1 MPETEAEKHI
11 RIYDTEKEGRAVL
24 DQYFQDLMYYSL
36 PRKAYITRIKSVG
49 NRIPTDIYDST
60 AILSN
65 AYFAAGMQAYMSSPQ
80 TRWMTIAI
88 KNRNYMTSQAVLK
101 YLRDTEDVLYAMINS
116 SNFYQEDVEGY
127 LTLGSIGTDIL
138 YGEDDPTDDIR
149 LHDMNIENVI
159 IMEDSA
165 RRVKTAYIE
174 YEFDASQAVEKF
186 GKDKLSDKVLE
197 SFIKIDFKKKFKFL
211 FCVLPRAV
219 YDQSKKTSKNM
230 PYAAIWIERDEKKI
244 VREGGF
250 REFPFFVSRF
260 AVAKNSPYGY
270 SPMMNVLPDVQM
282 LNQIEYTTAIGAQLE
297 IAPPVE
303 IPDEAFLRPYNFN
316 PRGRNIRNVGF
327 PNEHITPINM
337 GARTQI
343 GVDYLEYKKTT
354 IQQTFYND
362 LFLSSPQVGNRTAT
376 EVSIAN
382 NQRMQMLGSAVG
394 NIMREK
400 LSPFIERVYAIAAKN
415 NKLPPLPP
423 ELIGQEYV
431 IEYVSPLARAQ
442 KHLELQNL
450 GDAMAVIGQFAE
462 LQLASGQF
470 PEVLDKLNLDEAT
483 DYVAEMTNI
492 APKVIRDDAE
502 VEEMRDGRAQQQEAQ
517 AQIQM
522 IGEGAEAAKTGAE
535 TDKTLAEAGNVQ

>member
-11 RIYDTEKEGRAVL
+11 RIYDTEKSNRASL
-24 DQYFQDLMYYSL
+24 DEYFQDLMYYGL
-36 PRKAYITRIKSVG
+36 PRKAYITRIKTIG
-49 NRIPTDIYDST
+49 DRLPRDIYDST

-80 TRWMTIAI
+80 SRWFTVAI
-88 KNRNYMTSQAVLK
+88 KDRNYMNSQSVLG

-127 LTLGSIGTDIL
+127 LTLGTIGTDIL
-138 YGEDDPTDDIR
+138 YGEDDSIDDIR
-149 LHDMNIENVI
+149 LHDLNIENVI

-165 RRVKTAYIE
+165 RRVRTAYIE
-174 YEFDASQAVEKF
+174 YEFDAAQAVEKF
-186 GKDKLSDKVLE
+186 GLNKLSDEVKK
-197 SFIKIDFKKKFKFL
+197 SFSKSDFSKKYKFL
-211 FCVLPRAV
+211 FCVYPRAI

-230 PYAAIWIERDEKKI
+230 PYAALWIEREVKKI

-260 AVAKNSPYGY
+260 AVSKGSPYGY
-270 SPMMNVLPDVQM
+270 SPLMNVLPDVQM
-282 LNQIEYTTAIGAQLE
+282 LNQIEYTTVIGAQLE

-316 PRGRNIRNVGF
+316 PRGKNIKNVGF
-327 PNEHITPINM
+327 PNEHITPIIM
-337 GARTQI
+337 GSKTKT
-343 GVDYLEYKKTT
+343 GVDYLEYKKTV

-415 NKLPPLPP
+415 NKLPPLPA
-423 ELIGQEYV
+423 ELRGQEYV

-450 GDAMAVIGQFAE
+450 SDAMAVIGGFAE

-470 PEVLDKLNLDEAT
+470 PGVLDKLNLDEAT
-483 DYVAEMTNI
+483 DYVSEITNI
-492 APKVIRDDAE
+492 TPKVIRDDAE
-502 VEEMRDGRAQQQEAQ
+502 VEEIRDGRAQLEAAAAQMQQ
-517 AQIQM
+517 IS
-522 IGEGAEAAKTGAE
+522 EGASAAETGASA
-535 TDKTLAEAGNVQ
+535 DKKLAEADNV

>member
-1 MPETEAEKHI
+1 MPETVAEKHI
-11 RIYDTEKEGRAVL
+11 RIYDTEKGNRAVL

-36 PRKAYITRIKSVG
+36 PRKAYISRIKTPG
-49 NRIPTDIYDST
+49 ARIPTDIYDST

-80 TRWMTIAI
+80 TKWFTVAI
-88 KNRNYMTSQAVLK
+88 KDRNYMTRQNVLQ

-138 YGEDDPTDDIR
+138 YGEDDDVDDIR
-149 LHDMNIENVI
+149 LHDLNIENVI
-159 IMEDSA
+159 IMEDSS
-165 RRVKTAYIE
+165 RRVRTAYIE
-174 YEFDASQAVEKF
+174 YEFDAAQAVEKF
-186 GKDKLSDKVLE
+186 GYDKLSDEVQK
-197 SFIKIDFKKKFKFL
+197 SFTKSDFSKKYKFL
-211 FCVLPRAV
+211 FCVYPRGV

-230 PYAAIWIERDEKKI
+230 PFAALWIERNVKKV

-260 AVAKNSPYGY
+260 AVAKGSPYGY

-282 LNQIEYTTAIGAQLE
+282 LNQIEYTTIIGAQLE

-316 PRGRNIRNVGF
+316 PRGKNIKNVGF
-327 PNEHITPINM
+327 PNEHITPIMM
-337 GARTQI
+337 GSRTQTA
-343 GVDYLEYKKTT
+343 VDYLEYKKTT

-400 LSPFIERVYAIAAKN
+400 LSPLIQRLYAIAAKN

-423 ELIGQEYV
+423 ELKGQEYI

-450 GDAMAVIGQFAE
+450 NDAMAVIGSFAE
-462 LQLASGQF
+462 LQLASGQY

-483 DYVAEMTNI
+483 DYVSNITNI
-492 APKVIRDDAE
+492 APQVIRDDAE
-502 VEEMRDGRAQQQEAQ
+502 VEELRDGRAQQQQAQ
-517 AQIQM
+517 AQMAMLDQ
-522 IGEGAEAAKTGAE
+522 GAQSAKIGAE
-535 TDKTLAEAGNVQ
+535 TDKVLAEAENV